1 MTFGE
6 VWMKDVDPWSSKPIL
21 KKVARQKW
29 IDDFDIKWVQ
39 FNKGII
45 VYKWDDGSIQR
56 YDNSE
61 NDENDWIELT

>member
-1 MTFGE
+1 MTFNE
-6 VWMKDVDPWSSKPIL
+6 VWMKDVDLWSSKTIL

-45 VYKWDDGSIQR
+45 VYKWDDESVQR
-56 YDNSE
+56 YDHSE
-61 NDENDWIELT
+61 DNEDDWIELT